1 MDKATFIK
9 SGLLEQYVLGLSTQ
23 EEARLVEQF
32 VARHPDIRQ
41 ELEAL
46 QEAMEA
52 YASQYVASPP
62 PELRDQ
68 VIDLAKTSPPGGA
81 GILMRWFVPVLA
93 LLFGIAAL
101 LLFID
106 RENLINS
113 HKELY
118 DIHVEM
124 ERDCLEQRKQCN
136 QVQAHQAFLQH
147 KHTHSVPLRGTNL
160 APESMVVVFWNPL
173 QKKAVL
179 LVDHL
184 PDAPQ
189 GHTYQL
195 WADVDGQM
203 INAGVFD
210 CDTKTMQTV
219 MYIDRAES
227 LNITLEPLGGSKH
240 PNVDLLTAN
249 GPV

>member
-1 MDKATFIK
+1 MDKATFLK
-9 SGLLEQYVLGLSTQ
+9 SGLLEQYVLGLTTQ
-23 EEARLVEQF
+23 EEARMVEQF

-41 ELEAL
+41 ELETL

-68 VIDLAKTSPPGGA
+68 VIDLARATPSANGG
-81 GILMRWFVPVLA
+81 GLRRWLAPAFA

-106 RENLINS
+106 RQNLLNS
-113 HKELY
+113 HREL
-118 DIHVEM
+118 HELHLAM
-124 ERDCLEQRKQCN
+124 EQDCLEKRKQCN
-136 QVQAHQAFLQH
+136 ETEAYQAFLQH
-147 KHTHSVPLRGTNL
+147 THTHAVPLRGTAI
-160 APESMVVVFWNPL
+160 APESMVMVFWNPL

-179 LVDHL
+179 LVDQL

-195 WADVDGQM
+195 WADVEGEM

-210 CDTKTMQTV
+210 CGTKSMQTV

-227 LNITLEPLGGSKH
+227 LNVTLEPLGGSDH
-240 PNVDLLTAN
+240 PNVELLTAN